1 MEIGIGY
8 LFQFHH
14 AAFIQPAS
22 APAGPGIEN
31 TIEDDI
37 HDMDALGP
45 IFSRPAI
52 GSACESALEF
62 DPIRHPTMTP
72 ALPQFAA

>member
-8 LFQFHH
+8 LVQFHH

-22 APAGPGIEN
+22 APAGLGIEN

-45 IFSRPAI
+45 IFSRQRLGKRVNRPRSLI
-52 GSACESALEF
+52 PLGVQ
-62 DPIRHPTMTP
+62 R
-72 ALPQFAA
+72 

>member
-31 TIEDDI
+31 TIEDVI

-45 IFSRPAI
+45 IFSRRRLGQRVNRPRTFNP
-52 GSACESALEF
+52 LRF
-62 DPIRHPTMTP
+62 QR
-72 ALPQFAA
+72 